1 MECCWECRQEADTV
15 LPPVM
20 GVEEGSG
27 VLPQRPTETPTSR
40 NDSTHGATQETPWL
54 PDGYTPQPRSGN
66 LNTVNHTTEC
76 QALLNT
82 SRFRGDLQWDLAL
95 TPPHGSHVDP
105 PSNAEPQDQGLQH
118 QGQGSPE
125 DTADTACG
133 HPAGSQGGR

>member
-1 MECCWECRQEADTV
+1 M
-15 LPPVM
+15 LPAVM

-27 VLPQRPTETPTSR
+27 VLPQRPTETPTPR

-54 PDGYTPQPRSGN
+54 PDGYTQQPRRGN
-66 LNTVNHTTEC
+66 LNTANHTTEC

-95 TPPHGSHVDP
+95 IPPHGSHVDP

-118 QGQGSPE
+118 QGQGKSRGHSGHSLWAPCRLPGWEVRGNHLIPSP
-125 DTADTACG
+125 
-133 HPAGSQGGR
+133 